1 VASVLCDSRFEFV
14 LRTPLIENY
23 DVEMLKRSYGGNPCA
38 NTAKTARAHAAQRLP
53 CMRMAAAAAAGRAKR
68 RTKGPAHMQRR
79 SGVARVR
86 LSHVGWCV
94 VGTAARIF

>member
-38 NTAKTARAHAAQRLP
+38 NKRQPLAH
-53 CMRMAAAAAAGRAKR
+53 
-68 RTKGPAHMQRR
+68 TQRR
-79 SGVARVR
+79 DSRACVRRRGVPSDGPKGLRTCNGA
-86 LSHVGWCV
+86 V
-94 VGTAARIF
+94 VWRA